1 MNIIMA
7 SDLQQ
12 SSTTTTNTTTDNSTQ
27 RLQLPI
33 FQTVTQL
40 RPVRPLPSP
49 GRPVSMPPSPNN
61 IQSTSD
67 DRERG
72 AVPDDTPVIPKRREG
87 SSKTRTSH
95 KNVGD
100 YTLGKTLGQGSMGKV
115 KLAVHNQTG
124 EKVQSSLTLPFSSS
138 LTFTFTFTFTFNS
151 LL

>member
-1 MNIIMA
+1 MA

-12 SSTTTTNTTTDNSTQ
+12 SSTTTTDNPTTQ

-33 FQTVTQL
+33 FQTVTQQ
-40 RPVRPLPSP
+40 RPPRPLPSP
-49 GRPVSMPPSPNN
+49 GRPVSMPPS
-61 IQSTSD
+61 QSTPD
-67 DRERG
+67 DRER
-72 AVPDDTPVIPKRREG
+72 AVATDDTPVTPKRREG

-124 EKVQSSLTLPFSSS
+124 EKVQSFALF
-138 LTFTFTFTFTFNS
+138 
-151 LL
+151 